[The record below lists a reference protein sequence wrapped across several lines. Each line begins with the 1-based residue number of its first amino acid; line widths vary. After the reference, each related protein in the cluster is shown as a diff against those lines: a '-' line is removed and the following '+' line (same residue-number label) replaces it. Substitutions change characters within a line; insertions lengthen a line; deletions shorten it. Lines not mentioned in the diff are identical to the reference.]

1 MKQIIMSMAFSIA
14 ACSLYAQPGGPVE
27 THKEIRKER
36 HAQKIT
42 LKALEGKEVS
52 TFSQQQFAVDFGNV
66 PDVAWSREAYFDKAS
81 FINSKGVEMSAYYD
95 IDGQLVGTTSPATF
109 NDLPAAGKKE
119 IMKHFADYQTAPVIF
134 YDDNEDNETDMILYG
149 MQFDDADNYFIEL
162 VDKKGRAGAYK
173 VDLNGNVSFFADMT
187 HLKH

>member
-1 MKQIIMSMAFSIA
+1 MKKVIFSIAFSIA
-14 ACSLYAQPGGPVE
+14 ACSLYAQSSGPAVS
-27 THKEIRKER
+27 HKEMRKER

-66 PDVAWSREAYFDKAS
+66 PDVAWTRDAYFDKAT
-81 FINSKGVEMSAYYD
+81 FINAKGMEMSAFYD
-95 IDGQLVGTTSPATF
+95 VDGQLVGTTSSATF
-109 NDLPAAGKKE
+109 NDLPAAGQAE
-119 IMKHFADYQTAPVIF
+119 IRKHFTNYQQAPVIF

-162 VDKKGRAGAYK
+162 VDKKGRPAAYK
-173 VDLNGNVSFFADMT
+173 VDLSGNVSFFADMS
-187 HLKH
+187 HLKY